1 MRAHGV
7 REHTTY
13 ILKQLL
19 TTAAGVTLAL
29 TGVVWLSQSL
39 RFLDFIINKG
49 LSVFSFLR
57 LTLLLMPSV
66 LTVIVPIATLCAV
79 IYIYNRL
86 LSDRELVVLRA
97 AGVSPFGLARPV
109 MALSLICT
117 AIGFAL
123 SLYLMPAGFR
133 AFKDEQV
140 VLRTDFSH
148 VLLQEG
154 TFNNLMD
161 ELTVYVRVRGDD
173 GKLRGIL
180 VHDSRD
186 PDMAVTMMAE
196 WGALV
201 AGPHGPLFILGQGN
215 RQEVSTDDRS
225 LRMLYFDSYGLDL
238 SPLAETPGDRYR
250 EPKERFLN
258 ELVREPQTASEEQ
271 HRDELLAEAHRRI
284 VTPFNA
290 MALAMIGLAAMT
302 GGQFDRRR
310 QWPRIAWGICGGLA
324 YIGLS
329 FSLAGLITKNPLVL
343 GLYYA
348 VPLLVS
354 TLAFWL
360 MTVQRFSLPWPVR
373 APADLAEA

>member
-1 MRAHGV
+1 V

-13 ILKQLL
+13 IFKQLL

-29 TGVVWLSQSL
+29 TGVGWLSQSL

-66 LTVIVPIATLCAV
+66 LTVIVPIAALCAV
-79 IYIYNRL
+79 IYTYNRL
-86 LSDRELVVLRA
+86 LSDRELIVLRA
-97 AGVSPFGLARPV
+97 AGISPLGLARPV
-109 MALSLICT
+109 LALAAVTT

-133 AFKDEQV
+133 SFKDEQV

-154 TFNNLMD
+154 VFNNLTD
-161 ELTVYVRVRGDD
+161 DLTVYVRARDDD
-173 GKLRGIL
+173 GKLLGIL
-180 VHDSRD
+180 VHDSSD
-186 PDMAVTMMAE
+186 EAMGVTMMAE

-201 AGPHGPLFILGQGN
+201 AGPNGPLFVLGQGN
-215 RQEVSTDDRS
+215 RQEVSTEDRS
-225 LRMLYFDSYGLDL
+225 LRMLYFDSYTLDL
-238 SPLAETPGDRYR
+238 SPLAETPETRYR
-250 EPKERFLN
+250 EPKERFFH
-258 ELVREPQTASEEQ
+258 ELVREPQTGSEEQ

-302 GGQFDRRR
+302 AGQFDRRR
-310 QWPRIAWGICGGLA
+310 QWPRIAWGITGGLA
-324 YIGLS
+324 YIGIS
-329 FSLAGLITKNPLVL
+329 FSLAGLITQNPLML
-343 GLYYA
+343 GVYYL
-348 VPLLVS
+348 VPVVAAGFSL
-354 TLAFWL
+354 WL
-360 MTVQRFSLPWPVR
+360 MSVQRFVLPWSGR
-373 APADLAEA
+373 SRRDLTAEA